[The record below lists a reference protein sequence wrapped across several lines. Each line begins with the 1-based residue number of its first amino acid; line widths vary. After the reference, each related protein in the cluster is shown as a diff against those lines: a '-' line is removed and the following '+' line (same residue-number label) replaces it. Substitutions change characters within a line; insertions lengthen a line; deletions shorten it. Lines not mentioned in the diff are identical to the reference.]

1 MIMLRKVIGLDLM
14 LNLQLIESTYLIGTL
29 WSLNEM
35 LLFSGRMTF

>member
-14 LNLQLIESTYLIGTL
+14 LNLQLIESTYLISAL

-35 LLFSGRMTF
+35 LHFSGRMTF